1 MDKVIIGQGWL
12 KYCGSQREGAAFPL
26 IRIMENLDT
35 VVTVIG
41 TIYGILLILTVFV
54 RTKFTEAFRIDA
66 LFISNPSETTRLLN
80 LVAGILVA
88 GYSIYSLLEG

>member
-1 MDKVIIGQGWL
+1 
-12 KYCGSQREGAAFPL
+12 
-26 IRIMENLDT
+26 MENLDT